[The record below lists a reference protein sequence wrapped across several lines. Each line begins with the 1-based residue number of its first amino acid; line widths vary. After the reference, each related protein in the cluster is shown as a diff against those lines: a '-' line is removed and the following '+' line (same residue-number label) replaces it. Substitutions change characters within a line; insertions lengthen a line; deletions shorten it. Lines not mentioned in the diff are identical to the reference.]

1 VESARVSIEGS
12 PSVSLTNARGEF
24 VLDSLP
30 SGTQSVEVRKIGYA
44 STDKPVEL
52 SSRVPAST
60 EVVLDVAELAPM
72 RIVAGAE
79 KVLDDLG
86 FNERKSRGI
95 GHFIEGDQARGGVH
109 FTDALRSI
117 PNLRVAPAGNGRQ
130 VLQDARN
137 PVSGCVNVFVDNV
150 RWREFTPGDIDDF
163 VNPTEVRA
171 IETYSGSNVPV
182 QFQAPGVSS
191 CATVVVWTNRY
202 LNRRI
207 KK

>member
-1 VESARVSIEGS
+1 
-12 PSVSLTNARGEF
+12 
-24 VLDSLP
+24 
-30 SGTQSVEVRKIGYA
+30 
-44 STDKPVEL
+44 
-52 SSRVPAST
+52 
-60 EVVLDVAELAPM
+60 
-72 RIVAGAE
+72 
-79 KVLDDLG
+79 
-86 FNERKSRGI
+86 
-95 GHFIEGDQARGGVH
+95 
-109 FTDALRSI
+109 
-117 PNLRVAPAGNGRQ
+117 
-130 VLQDARN
+130 
-137 PVSGCVNVFVDNV
+137 V